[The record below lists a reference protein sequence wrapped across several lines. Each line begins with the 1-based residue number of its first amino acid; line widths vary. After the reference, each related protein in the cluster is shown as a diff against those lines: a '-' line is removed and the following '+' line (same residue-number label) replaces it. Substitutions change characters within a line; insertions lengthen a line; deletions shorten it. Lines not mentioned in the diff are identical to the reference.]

1 MGFPGESEAD
11 FARTVEAVEAVGYD
25 NVFAFRY
32 SRRPGTPAAEM
43 ADQVPEAVKPSATRV
58 SSRWPGAG
66 AERSRRLVG
75 RVMEVLVDGAARKDA
90 GQASGLQPRRQL
102 RSRRA

>member
-1 MGFPGESEAD
+1 M
-11 FARTVEAVEAVGYD
+11 EAVGYD

-43 ADQVPEAVKPSATRV
+43 PDQVPEAVKAERNTRILEV
-58 SSRWPGAG
+58 AGRVG

-75 RVMEVLVDGAARKDA
+75 RVMEVLVDGASRKDA
-90 GQASGLQPRRQL
+90 APGERPHALQPRRQL